1 MNNASMISLPEDVG
15 LCSER
20 LARIDAWR
28 DKLVADGKLAGVTT
42 VVARRGEVAH
52 WGMSGLADK
61 EQGKPI
67 AADTIFRIYSMTKP
81 ITAVA
86 IMMLYEEGRFQLDD
100 PISRFLPGF
109 ANQRVAVFNISGIID
124 TVRALRD
131 ITFRDLLTHT
141 SGLTYGSMN
150 ATPVDAMYRDT
161 GIGVFADHPD
171 ADLMETTERLATLP
185 LLAQPGTEWNYSVAS
200 DVLAALVQAISGQR
214 FGAFLHERIL
224 GPLRMEDTSFRVPA
238 EKMDRLAAIY
248 TRDPKGGVTPG
259 GDMGEYRVP
268 GERRMES
275 GGGGLVS
282 TAGDYLTFCR
292 MLLNKGVHGGVRLLG
307 RKTVELMTTN
317 HLPGDMAAMGQP
329 RFSESSYLGIGFG
342 LGFSVMLDP
351 AKAQILGTPGEY
363 AWGGAAS
370 TAFWVDPVEEMIVIM
385 MTQLMPSSTYPIRR
399 DLRVLSYQAAI
410 D

>member
-1 MNNASMISLPEDVG
+1 MKNTSIISRPEDVG
-15 LCSER
+15 LCGER

-42 VVARRGEVAH
+42 VVTRRGQVAH

-61 EQGKPI
+61 EQGKPM

-81 ITAVA
+81 ITSVA

-100 PISRFLPGF
+100 PISRFLPQF
-109 ANQRVAVFNISGIID
+109 ANQRVAVFDASGIID
-124 TVRALRD
+124 TVRALRE

-150 ATPVDAMYRDT
+150 ATPVDGMYRDT

-171 ADLMETTERLATLP
+171 GDLMETTEKLAGLP
-185 LLAQPGTEWNYSVAS
+185 LLAQPGAEWNYSVAT
-200 DVLAALVQAISGQR
+200 DVLGALVQAISGQR
-214 FGAFLHERIL
+214 FGAFLQHRVL
-224 GPLRMEDTSFRVPA
+224 GPLGMEDTDFRVPTN
-238 EKMDRLAAIY
+238 KMDRLAAIY
-248 TRDPKGGVTPG
+248 RRDPEGGLMPG

-282 TAGDYLTFCR
+282 TVGDYLTFCD

-317 HLPGDMAAMGQP
+317 HLPGDMAGMGQT
-329 RFSESSYLGIGFG
+329 RFSESSYQGIGFG

-370 TAFWVDPVEEMIVIM
+370 TAFWVDPVEQMIVIV
-385 MTQLMPSSTYPIRR
+385 MTQLIPSSTYPIRR
-399 DLRVLSYQAAI
+399 ELRVLSYQTVI